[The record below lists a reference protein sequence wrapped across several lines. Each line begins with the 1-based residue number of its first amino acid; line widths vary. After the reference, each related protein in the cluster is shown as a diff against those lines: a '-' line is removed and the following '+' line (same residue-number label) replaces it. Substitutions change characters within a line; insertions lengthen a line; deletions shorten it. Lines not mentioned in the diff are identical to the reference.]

1 MQFNRPSHHNT
12 FVISNF
18 VKLTFPFSSHL
29 LLTDYQY
36 VQQQHQQP
44 LHLPNWLKL
53 SKELTTLLT
62 NHDKIYEL
70 LDGPTTAMG

>member
-1 MQFNRPSHHNT
+1 MSNNNTNSH
-12 FVISNF
+12 
-18 VKLTFPFSSHL
+18 
-29 LLTDYQY
+29 
-36 VQQQHQQP
+36 

-53 SKELTTLLT
+53 SKELTTLLA